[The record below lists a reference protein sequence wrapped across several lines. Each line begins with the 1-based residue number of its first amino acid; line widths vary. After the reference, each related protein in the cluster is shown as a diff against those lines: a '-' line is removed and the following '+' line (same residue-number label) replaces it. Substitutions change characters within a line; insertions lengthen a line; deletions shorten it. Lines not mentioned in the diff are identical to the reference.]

1 MEPHRKNASKTLVY
15 FYVCAALFVSIEA
28 QYEKYSFRSYPQSE
42 LMPLETAY
50 GYALDQYAAENWKD
64 SIKYLEMSL
73 RIHRLLKD
81 SESFCSRNCSKVG
94 RDQQDA
100 LLAVSELRVFNH
112 VLQRAFCL
120 KKCKASSPVF
130 SVAYPRKDIL
140 DAFYNRMPY
149 RYLQFAYFQGNNL
162 EKAVSAAHTF
172 LQRNPEDPMML
183 KNLNYFKTLFEVD
196 EYLID
201 LEEQP
206 YQSLFVKSVKL
217 YNAGDFRSS
226 IAGMEQAVSEYFQ
239 VYELCLA
246 ACEGAHEVREFKD
259 FYPAVADHYTDV
271 LECKVKC
278 EGSLAPNV
286 GGFFVEKFVATMYH
300 YLQFTY
306 YKLKLYN
313 AGDFR
318 SSIAGMEQAVSEYF
332 QVYELCLAAC
342 EGAHEVREF
351 KDFYPAVADHYTDVL
366 ECKVKCEG
374 SLAPNVGGFFVEKFV
389 ATMYHYLQF
398 TYYKLNDVKNAAPC
412 AASYLLFDPQDEIML
427 QNMVYYRFYR
437 EQWGLEDNDF
447 RPRPEALQYFN
458 QTTMQKQMLEFAQH
472 YLQSDDEDVVS
483 PEMTEISSDEPPD
496 SEFEGVGDYEESIYA
511 KWWQE
516 SKSKGDAGEPYV

>member
-1 MEPHRKNASKTLVY
+1 MEPHRKNASKTLIY
-15 FYVCAALFVSIEA
+15 FYVCAALYVSIEA
-28 QYEKYSFRSYPQSE
+28 QYEKYSFRSFPQSE
-42 LMPLETAY
+42 LVPLETAY
-50 GYALDQYAAENWKD
+50 GYALDQYAAENWED

-81 SESFCSRNCSKVG
+81 SEAFCSYNCSKVG
-94 RDQQDA
+94 RDLQGA
-100 LLAVSELRVFNH
+100 PLADSELQVFNH
-112 VLQRAFCL
+112 VLQRASCL

-130 SVAYPRKDIL
+130 SVPYPRKDTL
-140 DAFYNRMPY
+140 EAFYNRIPY
-149 RYLQFAYFQGNNL
+149 RYLQFAYFQRNNL

-172 LQRNPEDPMML
+172 LQRSPKDPMML

-201 LEEQP
+201 LEEQA

-226 IAGMEQAVSEYFQ
+226 IAGMEQAAREYFQ

-259 FYPAVADHYTDV
+259 FYPAVADHYADV
-271 LECKVKC
+271 LVCKVKC
-278 EGSLAPNV
+278 E
-286 GGFFVEKFVATMYH
+286 
-300 YLQFTY
+300 
-306 YKLKLYN
+306 
-313 AGDFR
+313 
-318 SSIAGMEQAVSEYF
+318 
-332 QVYELCLAAC
+332 
-342 EGAHEVREF
+342 
-351 KDFYPAVADHYTDVL
+351 ADLT
-366 ECKVKCEG
+366 
-374 SLAPNVGGFFVEKFV
+374 PNVGGFFVEKFV

-447 RPRPEALQYFN
+447 KPRPEALQYFN
-458 QTTMQKQMLEFAQH
+458 ITTIQKQMLEFAQH

-483 PEMTEISSDEPPD
+483 PEMTETSSDEPPD
-496 SEFEGVGDYEESIYA
+496 SEFEGVGDYEESIYST
-511 KWWQE
+511 WWQE
-516 SKSKGDAGEPYV
+516 PKSKGDAGEPYV

>member
-15 FYVCAALFVSIEA
+15 FCVCAALFVAIEA

-81 SESFCSRNCSKVG
+81 SESFCSHNCSKVG

-100 LLAVSELRVFNH
+100 LLVDSELRAFNH

-306 YKLKLYN
+306 YKL
-313 AGDFR
+313 
-318 SSIAGMEQAVSEYF
+318 
-332 QVYELCLAAC
+332 
-342 EGAHEVREF
+342 
-351 KDFYPAVADHYTDVL
+351 
-366 ECKVKCEG
+366 
-374 SLAPNVGGFFVEKFV
+374 
-389 ATMYHYLQF
+389 
-398 TYYKLNDVKNAAPC
+398 NDVKNAAPC
-412 AASYLLFDPQDEIML
+412 AASYLLFDSQDEIML
-427 QNMVYYRFYR
+427 QNMVYYRFYW

-516 SKSKGDAGEPYV
+516 PKSKGDAGEPYV

>member
-15 FYVCAALFVSIEA
+15 FYVCAALLVSIEA

-81 SESFCSRNCSKVG
+81 SEAFCSHNCSKVG

-100 LLAVSELRVFNH
+100 LLADSELRVFNH

-120 KKCKASSPVF
+120 KKCKASYPVF

-246 ACEGAHEVREFKD
+246 VCEGAHEVREFKD

-278 EGSLAPNV
+278 EA
-286 GGFFVEKFVATMYH
+286 
-300 YLQFTY
+300 
-306 YKLKLYN
+306 
-313 AGDFR
+313 
-318 SSIAGMEQAVSEYF
+318 
-332 QVYELCLAAC
+332 
-342 EGAHEVREF
+342 
-351 KDFYPAVADHYTDVL
+351 
-366 ECKVKCEG
+366 

-412 AASYLLFDPQDEIML
+412 AASYLLFDPQDDIML

-496 SEFEGVGDYEESIYA
+496 SEFEGIGDYEESIYA

-516 SKSKGDAGEPYV
+516 PKSKGDAGEPYV